1 MNSKEKNIDKVHKK
15 DLGFDIPD
23 DYFLKSKSEILSKVS
38 TSKESKTISIV
49 KNRFVW
55 LAAAGIALFVA
66 LTVFNQQTIPS
77 MKNTPEM
84 VSDTLNASENMDLA
98 LNYFFEENI
107 LVASLF
113 VSDANIESYVTNAFL
128 EEVAADEYLDDFIVN
143 ELMDE
148 DLF

>member
-1 MNSKEKNIDKVHKK
+1 MNSKEKNIDKVHKE
-15 DLGFDIPD
+15 DLGFDIPE
-23 DYFLKSKSEILSKVS
+23 DYFLKSKNEILSKVS
-38 TSKESKTISIV
+38 TSKKAKTISIF

-66 LTVFNQQTIPS
+66 LTVFKQQTIPS
-77 MKNTPEM
+77 MKNTPKI
-84 VSDTLNASENMDLA
+84 VSDTLNASENVDLA
-98 LNYFFEENI
+98 LNYFFEDNL

-113 VSDANIESYVTNAFL
+113 VSDANVENYVTNAFL

-143 ELMDE
+143 ELMEE

>member
-1 MNSKEKNIDKVHKK
+1 MNSKEKNTDKVHKK
-15 DLGFDIPD
+15 DLGFDIPE

-38 TSKESKTISIV
+38 TLKEPKIISIF

-55 LAAAGIALFVA
+55 FAAAGIALFIA
-66 LTVFNQQTIPS
+66 LTVFKQQTIPS
-77 MKNTPEM
+77 MKNSPEI

-98 LNYFFEENI
+98 LNYFFEDNV

-113 VSDANIESYVTNAFL
+113 VSDANVESYVINAFL
-128 EEVAADEYLDDFIVN
+128 KEVVADEYLDDFIVN
-143 ELMDE
+143 ELMEE